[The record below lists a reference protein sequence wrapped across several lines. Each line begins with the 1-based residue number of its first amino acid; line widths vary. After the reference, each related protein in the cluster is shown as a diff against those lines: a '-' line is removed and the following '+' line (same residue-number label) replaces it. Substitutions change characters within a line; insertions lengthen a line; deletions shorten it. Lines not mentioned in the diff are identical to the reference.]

1 MQQERPIIAFG
12 PVLRIAG
19 HAMLVLLCIVT
30 LLPMLLVVG
39 TAFKP
44 PGEIYS
50 ISPWP
55 VQPTLE
61 NFARIFHGSF
71 GIYLWNT
78 FATTVL
84 RVTGQVVIAV
94 LAAYAFARWEFWG
107 RDALFA
113 CVLAALMVPHT
124 LTMIPIYLMIADLGW
139 FDTWTALVVP
149 NLAFPFG
156 VFLLRQHMLSFPKEL
171 LEAAAVD
178 GAGPFKALWSIVIP
192 NIGPAIAGL
201 VIVAVIETWNEY
213 FWPLLVTDSDHM
225 RTIQLGIRRFL
236 ESEGGESFGALM
248 AGVTLASMPVLILF
262 FVLQRRVMQTFVDS
276 GIK

>member
-1 MQQERPIIAFG
+1 MEADRPIVAFG
-12 PVLRIAG
+12 PAFRIAG
-19 HAMLVLLCIVT
+19 HLLLGLLCIVT

-44 PGEIYS
+44 VDEIYS

-55 VQPTLE
+55 VRPTLE
-61 NFARIFHGSF
+61 NFARIFEGAF
-71 GIYLWNT
+71 ATYLWNS
-78 FATTVL
+78 FGTTVL
-84 RVTGQVVIAV
+84 RVTGQIIIAI

-107 RDALFA
+107 RDVLFA
-113 CVLAALMVPHT
+113 CVLGALMVPHT
-124 LTMIPIYLMIADLGW
+124 LTMIPIYLMIAELGW
-139 FDTWTALVVP
+139 FDTWTALIVP

-156 VFLLRQHMLSFPKEL
+156 VFLLRQHILSFPKEL

-192 NIGPAIAGL
+192 NLGPAIAGL

-213 FWPLLVTDSDHM
+213 FWPLLVTDSDRM

-236 ESEGGESFGALM
+236 ESDGGENYGPLM
-248 AGVTLASMPVLILF
+248 AGVTVASLPVLILF
-262 FVLQRRVMQTFVDS
+262 FILQRRVMQTFVSS